1 MIIFTNANH
10 ILRLRLLQAYKI
22 WHSIV

>member
-10 ILRLRLLQAYKI
+10 ILRLRLL
-22 WHSIV
+22 